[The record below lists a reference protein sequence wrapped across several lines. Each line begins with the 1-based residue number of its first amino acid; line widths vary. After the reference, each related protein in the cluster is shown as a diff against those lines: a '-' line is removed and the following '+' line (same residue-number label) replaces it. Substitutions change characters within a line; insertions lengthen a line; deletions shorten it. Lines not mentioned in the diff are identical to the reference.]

1 MSGAFTPNYLG
12 TSAQAHTNETMEW
25 LIEEDRTHTRC
36 IEHSI
41 GLLIEDN
48 MTDSLR

>member
-25 LIEEDRTHTRC
+25 LIEDRTHTRC